1 MMDISDGLLR
11 DAGRMA
17 VASRVRIDVE
27 DPAGLDTGVGED
39 LAALEPVARLL
50 EGSRTAARALA
61 RRWVLTGGEDHG
73 MLAAVPPEAVSGLP
87 AGSRVVGR
95 ALAPGDGPRVMV
107 GGRAP
112 DVGTGWDHFRD

>member
-1 MMDISDGLLR
+1 MICSMRELGL
-11 DAGRMA
+11 
-17 VASRVRIDVE
+17 
-27 DPAGLDTGVGED
+27 
-39 LAALEPVARLL
+39 
-50 EGSRTAARALA
+50 
-61 RRWVLTGGEDHG
+61 GEDHDG
-73 MLAAVPPEAVSGLP
+73 IIVLAAEAASGLP